1 MSDDVNLKMI
11 LKDYQDT
18 QRRLN
23 LHEDALKT
31 AISGLKAIADSRDSC
46 DIAKKTLKEIKD
58 VFK

>member
-1 MSDDVNLKMI
+1 MSDDVNLELI
-11 LKDYQDT
+11 LKDYQHT
-18 QRRLN
+18 QKRLS
-23 LHEDALKT
+23 LHEHALKT